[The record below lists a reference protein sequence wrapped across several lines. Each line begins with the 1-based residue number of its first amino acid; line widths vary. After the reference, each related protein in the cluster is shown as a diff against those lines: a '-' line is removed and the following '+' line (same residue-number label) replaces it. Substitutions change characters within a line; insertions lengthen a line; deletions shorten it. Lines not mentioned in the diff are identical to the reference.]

1 MLALTMKIVKPVSV
15 ARDFFW
21 YLLDL
26 QEMYLTG
33 PGSAE
38 LIKVVNELD
47 SRELNEKSEALKK
60 RIVNAVQD

>member
-1 MLALTMKIVKPVSV
+1 
-15 ARDFFW
+15 
-21 YLLDL
+21 
-26 QEMYLTG
+26 MYLTG